1 MEELNTN
8 NEQLPIEP
16 KPVARPLQLT
26 VMCILSF
33 VGGGLM
39 LLSNLV
45 YSFSYDMIS
54 SMVQNNEIP
63 KSFSSIKES
72 LEITLAA
79 GRGFFIVGTIL
90 NIASLTG
97 AIMMWNLLKKGFHI
111 YTIAQ
116 ILLII
121 SILYFVKGQG
131 FPTGELLLSGVFVS
145 FYAINMKAMK

>member
-1 MEELNTN
+1 MEELNPN
-8 NEQLPIEP
+8 IEQLPQEP
-16 KPVARPLQLT
+16 KLPVRPLQLT

-33 VGGGLM
+33 VGGGFM

-45 YSFSYDMIS
+45 YSVSYDLINT
-54 SMVQNNEIP
+54 MVQNNEIP
-63 KSFSSIKES
+63 KTFSSIKEN

-79 GRGFFIVGTIL
+79 GRGFFIVGVFL

-97 AIMMWNLLKKGFHI
+97 VILMWNLIKKGFHV

-116 ILLII
+116 ILMII

-131 FPTGELLLSGVFVS
+131 FPTGELLLSAVFVS
-145 FYAINMKAMK
+145 FYAINLKAMK